1 MITYREMN
9 ALDLPM
15 VVSME
20 RQVYRS
26 DAWSVAQ
33 FKEELASVPRNR
45 YYIVARDEQN
55 HIVGYAGAFSPDTGL
70 DADVLTLTVAPS
82 WRRKG
87 IGRAMLNQLIAWAKE
102 RNAPVI
108 FLEVREGN
116 VEASPLYESAG
127 FVAISSRSNYYSMG
141 VNAVIMKKDL
151 NDV

>member
-1 MITYREMN
+1 MITYREMM
-9 ALDLPM
+9 ALDLPT

-20 RQVYRS
+20 RQVYRT

-45 YYIVARDEQN
+45 YYIVAQDEQN
-55 HIVGYAGAFSPDTGL
+55 HIVGYAGVFSPDDGL

-87 IGRAMLNQLIAWAKE
+87 IGRAMLDQLISWAKK
-102 RNAPVI
+102 RKAPAI

-127 FVAISSRSNYYSMG
+127 FESISTRSNYYSTG
-141 VNAVIMKKDL
+141 VNAVIMKKDVH
-151 NDV
+151 DV

>member
-1 MITYREMN
+1 MITYREMT
-9 ALDLPM
+9 ALDLPV

-20 RQVYRS
+20 RQVYRT

-33 FKEELASVPRNR
+33 FKEELAAVPRNR
-45 YYIVARDEQN
+45 YYIVAQDEQN
-55 HIVGYAGAFSPDTGL
+55 HVVGYAGAFSPDVGL

-82 WRRKG
+82 WRRQG
-87 IGRAMLNQLIAWAKE
+87 IGRAMLDKLISWAKD
-102 RNAPVI
+102 RKAPAI

-127 FVAISSRSNYYSMG
+127 FEAIASRSNYYSLG

-151 NDV
+151 NEV

>member
-1 MITYREMN
+1 MITYREMMP
-9 ALDLPM
+9 LDLPA

-20 RQVYRS
+20 RQVYRT

-45 YYIVARDEQN
+45 YYIVAQDEQN

-82 WRRKG
+82 MRRKG
-87 IGRAMLNQLIAWAKE
+87 VGRAMLDQLITWAKE
-102 RNAPVI
+102 RKAPVI

-127 FVAISSRSNYYSMG
+127 FEAISTRTNYYSMG

-151 NDV
+151 HDV